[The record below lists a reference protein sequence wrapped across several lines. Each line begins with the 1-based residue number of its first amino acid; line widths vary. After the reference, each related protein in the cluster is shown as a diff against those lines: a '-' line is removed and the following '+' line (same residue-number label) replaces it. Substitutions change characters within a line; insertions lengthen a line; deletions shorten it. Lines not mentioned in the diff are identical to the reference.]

1 MNNNVD
7 ANALSGI
14 LSIALGVAFSIF
26 IILVV
31 ILVVLKIRDNS
42 QKKEAKRNEEIIGNN
57 NNKNK
62 DKNKTKTSSEYK
74 QYNKQSIYDFME
86 FDKVEDNMIVQKNGR
101 RYLMVVECQGINYD
115 LMSKVE
121 KVGVEE
127 GFQQFLNTLRH
138 PIQIYIQ
145 TRTVNLEGSI
155 ATYKSRIKEIEDRYN
170 QMTFQYNQMRGSET
184 YSQSELDEYWFELTK
199 QRNLLEYGR
208 DIISN
213 TEKMSLNKNILN
225 KKYFIIIPYFAEEST
240 EKYDKEE
247 IRNIAFSELYT
258 NAQAIIRTLSSCSVS
273 GKILSSKEL
282 VELLYVA
289 YNRDDSEVLGIDKA
303 LIGYEDLYSTSADV
317 YEKKVKALDELIHDR
332 AIDLA
337 NETIEKVRSRP
348 EQLAKE
354 REDNLDE
361 LIRRMAALVIKENES
376 HVGEDVAEEAIKEIE
391 SNEGGDANEEVQKK
405 ATRTR
410 NAKAVNE

>member
-1 MNNNVD
+1 MDNMD
-7 ANALSGI
+7 ANALSGV
-14 LSIALGVAFSIF
+14 LSIALGVAFTIL

-31 ILVVLKIRDNS
+31 ILIVLKFRDSS
-42 QKKEAKRNEEIIGNN
+42 QKKENN
-57 NNKNK
+57 QKSDMLGNNKNDDK
-62 DKNKTKTSSEYK
+62 DKNKTTGEYK

-86 FDKVEDNMIVQKNGR
+86 FDKIEDNMIIQKNGK
-101 RYLMVVECQGINYD
+101 RYLMIVECQGINYD

-155 ATYKSRIKEIEDRYN
+155 ATYKSKVKEIESKYNQMAFRYN
-170 QMTFQYNQMRGSET
+170 QMRESDVYTQEDL
-184 YSQSELDEYWFELTK
+184 EEYWFELTK

-208 DIISN
+208 DIVSN

-225 KKYFIIIPYFAEEST
+225 KKYFIIIPYFVEDSS
-240 EKYDKEE
+240 EKYDKDE

-289 YNRDDSEVLGIDKA
+289 YNRDDSEVFGIDKA
-303 LIGYEDLYSTSADV
+303 MMAGYEELYSTSEDV
-317 YEKKVKALDELIHDR
+317 FEKKIRVLDEVIHDR

-337 NETIEKVRSRP
+337 NETIDKVRSKP
-348 EQLAKE
+348 EQIAKE
-354 REDNLDE
+354 KEENLDE

-376 HVGEDVAEEAIKEIE
+376 HVGQDVAEEAIKEIE
-391 SNEGGDANEEVQKK
+391 SDEGGNANEKVQKK

-410 NAKAVNE
+410 NAKTVNEK

>member
-1 MNNNVD
+1 MDNMD
-7 ANALSGI
+7 ANALSGV
-14 LSIALGVAFSIF
+14 LSIALGVAFTIL

-31 ILVVLKIRDNS
+31 ILIVLKFRDSS
-42 QKKEAKRNEEIIGNN
+42 QKKENN
-57 NNKNK
+57 QKSDMLGNNKNDDK
-62 DKNKTKTSSEYK
+62 DKNKTTGEYK

-86 FDKVEDNMIVQKNGR
+86 FDKIEDNMIIQKNGK
-101 RYLMVVECQGINYD
+101 RYLMIVECQGINYD

-155 ATYKSRIKEIEDRYN
+155 ATYKSKVKEIESKYNQMAFRYN
-170 QMTFQYNQMRGSET
+170 QMRESDVYTQEDL
-184 YSQSELDEYWFELTK
+184 EEYWFELTK

-208 DIISN
+208 DIVSN

-225 KKYFIIIPYFAEEST
+225 KKYFIIIPYFVEDSS
-240 EKYDKEE
+240 EKYDKDE

-289 YNRDDSEVLGIDKA
+289 YNRDESEIFGIDKA
-303 LIGYEDLYSTSADV
+303 MMAGYEELYSTSEDV
-317 YEKKVKALDELIHDR
+317 YEKKIKVLDDLIRDR

-337 NETIEKVRSRP
+337 NETIEKVRSKP
-348 EQLAKE
+348 EQIAKE
-354 REDNLDE
+354 KEDNLDE

-376 HVGEDVAEEAIKEIE
+376 HVGQDVAEEAIKEIE
-391 SNEGGDANEEVQKK
+391 SDEGGDANEKVQKK

>member
-1 MNNNVD
+1 MDNMD
-7 ANALSGI
+7 TNALSGI
-14 LSIALGVAFSIF
+14 LSIALGVAFTIF

-31 ILVVLKIRDNS
+31 ILVVLKFRDSS
-42 QKKEAKRNEEIIGNN
+42 QKRETNKKSNTPV
-57 NNKNK
+57 NNKND
-62 DKNKTKTSSEYK
+62 DKNKTTGEYK
-74 QYNKQSIYDFME
+74 QYNKQSIYGFME
-86 FDKVEDNMIVQKNGR
+86 FDKIEDNMIVQKNGK

-155 ATYKSRIKEIEDRYN
+155 ATYKSKVKEIEDKYN
-170 QMTFQYNQMRGSET
+170 QMAFRYSQMRDSEAYT
-184 YSQSELDEYWFELTK
+184 QEDLDEYWFELTK

-208 DIISN
+208 DIVSN

-225 KKYFIIIPYFAEEST
+225 KKYFIVIPYFVEESS
-240 EKYDKEE
+240 EKYDKDE

-289 YNRDDSEVLGIDKA
+289 YNRDDSEIFGIDKA
-303 LIGYEDLYSTSADV
+303 MMAGYEELYSTSEDV
-317 YEKKVKALDELIHDR
+317 YEKKIKVLDDLIRDR

-337 NETIEKVRSRP
+337 NETIEKVRSKP
-348 EQLAKE
+348 EQIAKE
-354 REDNLDE
+354 KEDNLDE

-376 HVGEDVAEEAIKEIE
+376 HVGQDVAEEAIKEIE
-391 SNEGGDANEEVQKK
+391 SDEGGDANEKVQKK

>member
-1 MNNNVD
+1 MDNMD
-7 ANALSGI
+7 TNALSGI
-14 LSIALGVAFSIF
+14 LSIALGVAFTIF

-31 ILVVLKIRDNS
+31 ILVVLKFRDSS
-42 QKKEAKRNEEIIGNN
+42 QKRETNKKSNTPA
-57 NNKNK
+57 NNKND
-62 DKNKTKTSSEYK
+62 DKNKTTGEYK

-86 FDKVEDNMIVQKNGR
+86 FDKIEDNMIIQKNGK

-155 ATYKSRIKEIEDRYN
+155 ATYKSKVKDIEDKYNQMAFRYN
-170 QMTFQYNQMRGSET
+170 QMRDSDAYTQED
-184 YSQSELDEYWFELTK
+184 LDEYWFELTK

-208 DIISN
+208 DIVSN

-225 KKYFIIIPYFAEEST
+225 KKYFIIIPYFVEESS
-240 EKYDKEE
+240 EKYDKDE

-289 YNRDDSEVLGIDKA
+289 YNRDDSEIFGIDKA
-303 LIGYEDLYSTSADV
+303 MMAGYEELYSTSEDV
-317 YEKKVKALDELIHDR
+317 YEKKIKVLDDLIRDR

-337 NETIEKVRSRP
+337 NETIEKVRSKP
-348 EQLAKE
+348 EQIAKE
-354 REDNLDE
+354 KEDNLDE

-376 HVGEDVAEEAIKEIE
+376 HVGQDVAEEAIKEIE
-391 SNEGGDANEEVQKK
+391 SDEGGDANEKVQKK